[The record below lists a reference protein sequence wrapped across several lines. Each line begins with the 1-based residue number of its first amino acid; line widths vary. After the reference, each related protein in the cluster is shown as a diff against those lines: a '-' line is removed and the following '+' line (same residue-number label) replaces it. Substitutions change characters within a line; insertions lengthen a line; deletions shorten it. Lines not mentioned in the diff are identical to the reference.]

1 MLYQLMLATSI
12 AYVLLKRDRERTERL
27 KIIPR
32 WPLKDGQAQ
41 FKYGPA
47 SLHMLCYDGGIKI
60 TSVT

>member
-1 MLYQLMLATSI
+1 MLAASI
-12 AYVLLKRDRERTERL
+12 AYVLLKRDREWAEHL

-41 FKYGPA
+41 FKRGRA

-60 TSVT
+60 TSGT